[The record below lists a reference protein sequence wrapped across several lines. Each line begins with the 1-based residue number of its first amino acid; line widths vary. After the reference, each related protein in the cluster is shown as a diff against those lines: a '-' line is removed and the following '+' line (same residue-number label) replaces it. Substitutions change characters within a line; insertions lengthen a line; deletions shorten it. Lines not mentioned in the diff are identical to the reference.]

1 MTEAGPIWKNDAE
14 NAIRRLPGVV
24 GAHIR
29 MHGDEIGAIFVQTD
43 GSRDS
48 RRFVRD
54 VEAILATTGGVEVD
68 YRKISV
74 AATPPLTLVA
84 AEGRPAAEAP
94 PRRPAFE
101 NVRLNTSGLRTEAQ
115 VELSLGDTHVLGSA
129 EGPATR
135 GSVLDLVAEAC
146 LNATAQFI
154 DEPVS
159 FSPGGLE
166 RVRVGRDEVMVVL
179 VRFIQ
184 GRSEKALT
192 GSSPC
197 EQDDLRSATYA
208 TLDAINRIFSNL
220 KHREAVEYVL
230 EAEVGADL

>member
-1 MTEAGPIWKNDAE
+1 MTEAGPSWKNEAE
-14 NAIRRLPGVV
+14 SAIRRLPGVV

-43 GSRDS
+43 GSRES

-54 VEAILATTGGVEVD
+54 VEAILATSGGIEID

-74 AATPPLTLVA
+74 AATPPLTLA
-84 AEGRPAAEAP
+84 MPEGRPRTEALP
-94 PRRPAFE
+94 KRPAFE
-101 NVRLNTSGLRTEAQ
+101 NVRLNTSGLKTEAQ
-115 VELSLGDTHVLGSA
+115 VELSLGETHVLGSA

-146 LNATAQFI
+146 LDATAQLI

-159 FSPGGLE
+159 FSLGGLE
-166 RVRVGRDEVMVVL
+166 RVRVGRDEVVIVL

-197 EQDDLRSATYA
+197 EHDDLRSATYA
-208 TLDAINRIFSNL
+208 TLDAINRIFTNL
-220 KHREAVEYVL
+220 KQREAVEYVL
-230 EAEVGADL
+230 HSEVGADL